1 MADHAGRR
9 PDPAPEA
16 QVTVDLGRGE
26 VIVRTSEGEEV
37 VVDLAGHREDVVR
50 RLLDRG
56 VSVGTLRALLPDWD
70 PLIAKV
76 VDGNGAR

>member
-1 MADHAGRR
+1 M
-9 PDPAPEA
+9 
-16 QVTVDLGRGE
+16 TVDLGRGE
-26 VIVRTSEGEEV
+26 VIVRTSEGEDV